1 MEILNFID
9 YVLEKYR
16 GGQMENL
23 IKRLSSM
30 INRTGLFSRKRL
42 AMNETAAREIQ
53 KLVFEKRTSK
63 KGTNTNPPYKKI
75 VSQLDDKHDQIF
87 EGAVFYLTKIAKS
100 SAKYRE
106 EIRNILE
113 QHLEKPHLS
122 AKRKEYINNKLSE
135 MKKLR

>member
-23 IKRLSSM
+23 IKRLSLM
-30 INRTGLFSRKRL
+30 INRTGLFSRKRS
-42 AMNETAAREIQ
+42 MNETAAREIQ

-75 VSQLDDKHDQIF
+75 VPQLDDKHDQIF

>member
-1 MEILNFID
+1 
-9 YVLEKYR
+9 
-16 GGQMENL
+16 MENL
-23 IKRLSSM
+23 MKRLSSM
-30 INRTGLFSRKRL
+30 ITRTGIFSRKRL

-53 KLVFEKRTSK
+53 KLVFENRPSK
-63 KGTNTNPPYKKI
+63 KWTNTNPPYIII
-75 VSQLDDKHDQIF
+75 VPQLDDKHDQIF
-87 EGAVFYLTKIAKS
+87 EGAVFYLVKIAKS

-122 AKRKEYINNKLSE
+122 VKRKEYINNKLSE